1 MLNYNGKHFVLKVE
15 SSCAKIDKNV
25 AKYFLKT
32 IVLYDY
38 NMYMSWGPVQ
48 VKQSCKPYSDTSWIF
63 IPFAI

>member
-1 MLNYNGKHFVLKVE
+1 MCLNYNGKYFVLKVA

-32 IVLYDY
+32 LVLYDC

-48 VKQSCKPYSDTSWIF
+48 VK
-63 IPFAI
+63 